1 MPQAGFEPVIPVGER
16 PQTHA
21 SDRMATGTGS
31 RRITVMFIRSG
42 RQNSVSG
49 QVTLTS
55 SRCDSQNSKSLTY
68 SRQIGTGDSLLC
80 FYMNP
85 RCYF

>member
-1 MPQAGFEPVIPVGER
+1 
-16 PQTHA
+16 
-21 SDRMATGTGS
+21 MATGTGS